1 MQVGLSAIPAVP
13 LSTPDGDMA
22 GSACCCHCC
31 GIRGYNVEQLFNIQ
45 ARDCWLSCEGAVGS
59 QPKDN
64 SNNNGT
70 EATARQRERQKERE
84 EGRKKPIRNAKIS
97 DNVTAVG
104 VAQLRD

>member
-22 GSACCCHCC
+22 GSACHCC

-64 SNNNGT
+64 SNNDGT

-84 EGRKKPIRNAKIS
+84 EERKKPIRNAKIS